1 MKKFIILLLAFLLSS
16 NLFAEAINEYKS
28 DIYFANGVGAGSRES
43 SFNQGL
49 YQYEDYIASKPKIT
63 NYVGE
68 YNLAFNTGRG
78 PIMDFSEAW
87 FQYIDE
93 NPGYKVGWD
102 AFKAA
107 LSRSIGSVV
116 GGTVELSEQFIRYL
130 EQNNVDTQVKAY
142 RQSIYDGHR
151 VIVIAHSQGN
161 FLRGKWS
168 GHDPKLTIL
177 NSLYIL

>member
-1 MKKFIILLLAFLLSS
+1 MKRYIILLLTLFLSS
-16 NLFAEAINEYKS
+16 HLFAEAINEYKS
-28 DIYFANGVGAGSRES
+28 DIYFANGVGAVSRES

-63 NYVGE
+63 NYVGKYDLA
-68 YNLAFNTGRG
+68 YNIGRG
-78 PIMDFSEAW
+78 IVSDFAEAW

-142 RQSIYDGHR
+142 RQSIYDGHK
-151 VIVIAHSQGN
+151 VIVLAHSQGN
-161 FLRGKWS
+161 LFTNRAYNTFGSSLQ
-168 GHDPKLTIL
+168 L
-177 NSLYIL
+177 NNLK